1 MSILDRL
8 LPPRCLLCGDPGSAG
23 MALCRGCDDD
33 LIRNHQACARCA
45 EPLPATAPDQPDL
58 RVCGAC
64 LWRPPPYSAIHAPF
78 IYAPPLD
85 WLIQRF
91 KFRGDLVAGRL
102 LGQLLAR
109 ELANCLPADTRLV
122 PIPLHP
128 RRLQERGYNQATELA
143 RPLAR
148 ALPARLTP
156 SVLERTLST
165 APQMELP
172 AAARR
177 SNVIGAFRSR
187 QAVSGPVTLID
198 DVITT
203 ANTVREA
210 ARTLAIRPGMDIRVC
225 ALARA
230 RVG

>member
-1 MSILDRL
+1 MSILDRV
-8 LPPRCLLCGDPGSAG
+8 LPPRCLLCGDPGITG
-23 MALCRGCDDD
+23 MALCAGCDGD

-45 EPLPATAPDQPDL
+45 EPLPATAPDRPEL
-58 RVCGAC
+58 SVCGAC

-109 ELANCLPADTRLV
+109 EIASRLPAHARLV

-128 RRLQERGYNQATELA
+128 RRLGERGYNQATELA

-148 ALPARLTP
+148 ALPGRLAP
-156 SVLERTLST
+156 SVLERTLFS

-177 SNVIGAFRSR
+177 SNVTGAFRNR
-187 QAVSGPVTLID
+187 RAVSGPVILID
-198 DVITT
+198 DVVTT
-203 ANTVREA
+203 ASTVREA
-210 ARTLAIRPGMDIRVC
+210 ARTLAHRPGMDIRVC

-230 RVG
+230 RGG